1 MKKRFLRFTKTEY
14 ALGDTVPV
22 SAIYECSEC
31 ENITAFKKGE
41 TFGPCEYCHPGSGQ
55 TWYRTNHFIHF
66 VSKNLNT
73 EYEKLET
80 FGIKASDAVAEF
92 AGSWT
97 FIIIFF
103 LFLFVW
109 MYINVVAYHEH
120 WDPYPFILLNLI
132 LSTVAAI
139 QAPLI
144 LMSQNRQGQKSE
156 LRAELDYQTN
166 LSTEKDVAEI
176 LTILREIR
184 HEERVIEKET
194 EEVLEEANI
203 TFDKKDEPKGKKGAK
218 KTGKKKSEKT
228 REIIKDAG
236 IDIVSNGK

>member
-1 MKKRFLRFTKTEY
+1 MPKKRFLRFTKTEY
-14 ALGDTVPV
+14 AIGDTVPV

-31 ENITAFKKGE
+31 ESITAFKKGE
-41 TFGPCEYCHPGSGQ
+41 TFVACEYCHPDGGQ

-66 VSKNLNT
+66 VSRNLNT

-80 FGIKASDAVAEF
+80 FGIKASDWVAEF
-92 AGSWT
+92 VGSWT
-97 FIIIFF
+97 FII
-103 LFLFVW
+103 LFG
-109 MYINVVAYHEH
+109 VVIGFWIAANIYAWIHI
-120 WDPYPFILLNLI
+120 WDPYPFILLNLV

-144 LMSQNRQGQKSE
+144 MMSQNRQGQKSE

-203 TFDKKDEPKGKKGAK
+203 KFEPPKGEKAK
-218 KTGKKKSEKT
+218 KSVKAKKKSDKT
-228 REIIKDAG
+228 RKIIKDAG